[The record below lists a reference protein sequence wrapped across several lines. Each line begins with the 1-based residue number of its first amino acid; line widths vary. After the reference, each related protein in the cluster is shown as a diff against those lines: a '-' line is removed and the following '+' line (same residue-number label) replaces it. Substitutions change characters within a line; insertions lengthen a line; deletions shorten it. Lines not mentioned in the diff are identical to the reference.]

1 MKPTT
6 LGITAVFGGLLLLG
20 FAFVE
25 TTDLDAAAFRG
36 AGIGAVLG
44 ILNLIAGLSFARSSI
59 KGEMDHA
66 LKSMVFGFFARGAI
80 LIGLVLWFGRIEAID
95 ATGFALSF
103 MAFFLVYLM
112 LEVRMID
119 GAMRARRTAS

>member
-1 MKPTT
+1 LKPTT
-6 LGITAVFGGLLLLG
+6 LGITALLGGLLLLG
-20 FAFVE
+20 IAFVE

-44 ILNLIAGLSFARSSI
+44 ILNLIVGLQFARSSM
-59 KGEMDHA
+59 KGEMDGA
-66 LKSMVFGFFARGAI
+66 LKLMVSGFFARGAI
-80 LIGLVLWFGRIEAID
+80 LIGLVLWFSRIEAID

-112 LEVRMID
+112 VEVRMIES
-119 GAMRARRTAS
+119 ALRARRTAS

>member
-1 MKPTT
+1 MKPKT
-6 LGITAVFGGLLLLG
+6 LSLTALLGGLLLLG
-20 FAFVE
+20 IAFVE

-44 ILNLIAGLSFARSSI
+44 ILNLIVGLQFARSSM
-59 KGEMDHA
+59 KGEMDGA
-66 LKSMVFGFFARGAI
+66 LKLMVSGFFARGTI

-103 MAFFLVYLM
+103 MAFFLAYLM

-119 GAMRARRTAS
+119 RAMRARRTAS